1 MNKALIFIA
10 CALFSTQ
17 LFAQEPVPVKKKKEK
32 IDLSNR
38 ANDHFVFQLGMAGW
52 NGTPDTINKS
62 GFSKTVNLYLMMDY
76 PFKTNPNLSIGFGAG
91 IASDHILFTKTD
103 VLNGERRMTPPFKL
117 NLKCKASKCRGK
129 TPPVLTIWSKMRH

>member
-1 MNKALIFIA
+1 
-10 CALFSTQ
+10 
-17 LFAQEPVPVKKKKEK
+17 
-32 IDLSNR
+32 
-38 ANDHFVFQLGMAGW
+38 MAGW

-103 VLNGERRMTPPFKL
+103 VGINKNTSQLFLPMFQTRIIIKKQNWPPLIWKHLLSFVIPLLPLPAKVS
-117 NLKCKASKCRGK
+117 NL
-129 TPPVLTIWSKMRH
+129 P